1 MEAWEGLAILSL
13 AKLFPQ
19 EPRSSSLSFVHLVG
33 LLVNVF
39 EVHI

>member
-1 MEAWEGLAILSL
+1 MEAWEGLAILSP

-19 EPRSSSLSFVHLVG
+19 EPRSSLFFVHLVG